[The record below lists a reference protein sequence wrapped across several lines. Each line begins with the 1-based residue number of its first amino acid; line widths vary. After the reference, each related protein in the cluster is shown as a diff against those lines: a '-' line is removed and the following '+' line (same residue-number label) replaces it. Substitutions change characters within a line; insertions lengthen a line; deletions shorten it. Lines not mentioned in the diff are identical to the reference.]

1 MPMYST
7 AKKRTGRID
16 HRYTGHT
23 DTVRTAR
30 GRLGWLCGGAAVA
43 YIVAAFAIPN
53 FGATQFTHGPV
64 SAAHATWENQC
75 EVCHEPFTPI
85 RADSWGAG
93 LSSNWFATWF
103 GQAKVAETSSGATAS
118 GAMGAGGGEERWGL
132 VSNRKC
138 QACHAQTDHHPA
150 HELAVDAASCASCH
164 HEHRGRTEPIA
175 RSSDAGC
182 LHCHDNLKEHWK
194 PAPESPGSSGEGQP
208 KAESAYAN
216 HVGRFPEEHPEFRS
230 LERDPGKLVR
240 FSHAQHLATGLFVKG
255 SKTRPWLWSDVSPG
269 SAIQMPKGS
278 EATDPVKLEC
288 GACHQPEGAN
298 AGGTGAGHAMAPISF
313 EQHCQACHGRD
324 LPLGIPHAASPAII
338 DQVVSARHWSDLML
352 RSPATAKASVDHPIP
367 GLGVDRDGATVES
380 SLEAARHKGRVVVQ
394 EACASCH
401 QMKSTGPL
409 AAIEVEPASVP
420 AVWFQSAWFSHA
432 AHTGVACAECH
443 GRATSS
449 TEPSDVLIA
458 GRETCARCHRE
469 AGWTDLFTA
478 AEGTARA
485 DCAEC
490 HRYHGREKFT
500 VEGTF
505 GSAGRTIPEF
515 LGQATGQGARV
526 SGSVNTTGDRAAPV
540 PTNPENSAPTPTLPV
555 VPPPADTR

>member
-1 MPMYST
+1 MPLYST

-16 HRYTGHT
+16 HRYTGQT

-30 GRLGWLCGGAAVA
+30 GRLGWLCAGAAFA

-53 FGATQFTHGPV
+53 FGASQFTHGPV

-93 LSSNWFATWF
+93 LSSNWLASWTGGGKASDAT
-103 GQAKVAETSSGATAS
+103 S
-118 GAMGAGGGEERWGL
+118 AGGSGGRSEQRWGL

-138 QACHAQTDHHPA
+138 QVCHAQTDHHPA

-164 HEHRGRTEPIA
+164 HEHRGRTAPIA

-182 LHCHDNLKEHWK
+182 LACHDNLKDHWQPGPK
-194 PAPESPGSSGEGQP
+194 SPGSSGDGQP
-208 KAESAYAN
+208 SGQSIYAN
-216 HVGRFPEEHPEFRS
+216 HVGQFPDDHPEFRS
-230 LERDPGKLVR
+230 LEKDPGTLVR

-255 SKTRPWLWSDVSPG
+255 SKTRPWMWSDVAPG
-269 SAIQMPKGS
+269 SSIRMPAGS
-278 EATDPVKLEC
+278 EATDPVKLDC

-338 DQVVSARHWSDLML
+338 DQVVAARHWSDLIL
-352 RSPATAKASVDHPIP
+352 RSPATAKAAIEHPIP

-380 SLEAARHKGRVVVQ
+380 SIESARHKGRVIVQ
-394 EACASCH
+394 EACAACH
-401 QMKSTGPL
+401 RMKSTGPL
-409 AAIEVEPASVP
+409 AAIEVEPANVP
-420 AVWFQSAWFSHA
+420 AVWFKSAWFSHA
-432 AHTGVACAECH
+432 AHSGVACAECH
-443 GRATSS
+443 GQANRS
-449 TEPSDVLIA
+449 TDPADVLIA
-458 GRETCARCHRE
+458 GRETCAECHRE
-469 AGWTDLFTA
+469 SGWTNWLTA
-478 AEGTARA
+478 TEGSARA

-490 HRYHGREKFT
+490 HRYHNRDEIL
-500 VEGTF
+500 VEGT
-505 GSAGRTIPEF
+505 SPKKGRTISEF
-515 LGQATGQGARV
+515 LGKT
-526 SGSVNTTGDRAAPV
+526 SGGEEKMPAAAAQKPGPQPLGRESSSPAAP
-540 PTNPENSAPTPTLPV
+540 PPSSPGE
-555 VPPPADTR
+555 PPPAESR